1 MTSLFWV
8 SEETEKRRLTTVG
21 SVLVASVLVVVTVLY
36 FANSIDSQP
45 RDYVSLKIDTPY
57 VGEGVADGTPLIM
70 HGVKVGHVSAVKNRP
85 GGGVQID
92 ALVRSSSANGLTDAL
107 GIDYRP
113 SNYFGVTG
121 INLLPKD
128 GGQPLR
134 SGAHLTITPDGNFAL
149 QALLY
154 RLGGLTHDVINQ
166 RLIDVMERGTRFTN
180 GLTPLLE
187 TMLIVAKAVAD
198 VQTVST
204 ERLLRNTTGVS
215 VGVPGFVDGLT
226 RTVDTSLHSGLYD
239 YKLAMG
245 DPMYDHYLTTYDDQL
260 KSQYESGLKLAQ
272 TNMDDFVYGPVKEF
286 YDAAST
292 DLFVKVGN
300 ILSTHT
306 YDLFPVV
313 EELRSITS
321 VVPKIVNADGIGD
334 TLRELHSRLTR
345 MYEGSGEQ
353 RAMQVRIVLDE
364 FPAIAAPLGLA
375 VGAQDT
381 VAGPVPAGVPG
392 PAEAPGPPAEAPVP
406 PNPPTADPAPAGPAS
421 VGGHG

>member
-1 MTSLFWV
+1 MTSLFWA
-8 SEETEKRRLTTVG
+8 SEESEKRTLTIIG
-21 SVLVASVLVVVTVLY
+21 IVLVASALVVGAVLY
-36 FANSIDSQP
+36 FANPFDRQP
-45 RDYVSLKIDTPY
+45 RDYISLNIDTPY
-57 VGEGVADGTPLIM
+57 VGEGVANGTPVIM
-70 HGVKVGHVSAVKNRP
+70 HGVKVGYVSAVTNRP

-92 ALVRSSSANGLTDAL
+92 ALVRSASAKGLTDAL

-128 GGQPLR
+128 GGQPLS
-134 SGAHLTITPDGNFAL
+134 SGSHLTITPDGNFAL

-154 RLGGLTHDVINQ
+154 RLGGLTHEVINQ
-166 RLIDVMERGTRFTN
+166 RLIDVIDRGTRYAN

-187 TMLIVAKAVAD
+187 TILIVGKAVAD

-204 ERLLRNTTGVS
+204 ERLLRNTAGVS
-215 VGVPGFVDGLT
+215 VGAPSWIDGLAG
-226 RTVDTSLHSGLYD
+226 TVDDSLHTGLSD
-239 YKLAMG
+239 IKLAMG
-245 DPMYDHYLTTYDDQL
+245 DPLFNHYVTTYDDQL
-260 KSQYESGLKLAQ
+260 KSHYDSELKLAQ
-272 TNMDDFVYGPVKEF
+272 TDIDTFAYGPVKEF
-286 YDAAST
+286 FYAAAT

-300 ILSTHT
+300 LVSSHT

-321 VVPKIVNADGIGD
+321 VVPKIVDADGIGD
-334 TLRELHSRLTR
+334 TLRELHSRLVH

-364 FPAIAAPLGLA
+364 IPAVAAPLGLA

-381 VAGPVPAGVPG
+381 VAGPGPAEVPG
-392 PAEAPGPPAEAPVP
+392 PAEAPGPAGTPPAG
-406 PNPPTADPAPAGPAS
+406 PAPAGPAP
-421 VGGHG
+421 VGRHG

>member
-1 MTSLFWV
+1 MPSLFWA
-8 SEETEKRRLTTVG
+8 SEESERRRLTTAG
-21 SVLVASVLVVVTVLY
+21 IVLVASALVAASVLY
-36 FANSIDSQP
+36 FANPFDRQP
-45 RDYVSLKIDTPY
+45 RDYISLNIDAPY
-57 VGEGVADGTPLIM
+57 VGEGVANDTPVIM
-70 HGVKVGHVSAVKNRP
+70 HGVKVGHVSTVTNRP
-85 GGGVQID
+85 GGGVRID
-92 ALVRSSSANGLTDAL
+92 ALVRSASAKGLTDAM

-166 RLIDVMERGTRFTN
+166 RLIDVIERGTRYAN

-204 ERLLRNTTGVS
+204 ERLLRNTAGVS
-215 VGVPGFVDGLT
+215 VGAPGWIDALT
-226 RTVDTSLHSGLYD
+226 RTVDDSLHTGLSD
-239 YKLAMG
+239 IKLAMG
-245 DPMYDHYLTTYDDQL
+245 DPLFNHYVTTYDDQL
-260 KSQYESGLKLAQ
+260 KSHYDSELKLAE
-272 TNMDDFVYGPVKEF
+272 TDMDTFVYGPVKEF
-286 YDAAST
+286 FDAAAT

-300 ILSTHT
+300 ILSSHT

-313 EELRSITS
+313 EEVRSITS
-321 VVPKIVNADGIGD
+321 VVPQIINADGIGD
-334 TLRELHSRLTR
+334 TLRELHSRLVR

-353 RAMQVRIVLDE
+353 RAMQVRIVLDQI
-364 FPAIAAPLGLA
+364 PAVAAPLGLA
-375 VGAQDT
+375 LGAQDA
-381 VAGPVPAGVPG
+381 VAGLGPAGAPG
-392 PAEAPGPPAEAPVP
+392 PAEAPGPAGPPPGPAPTDGPAPV
-406 PNPPTADPAPAGPAS
+406 
-421 VGGHG
+421 GGQG